1 MKLFDEEQ
9 SLLIKMSKLTVDF
22 QLSTLFSKFIVGTF
36 LMCHKMFLFSLEKKE
51 GDMFVRDEWTWVL
64 SCFFFKFIMNML
76 VL

>member
-51 GDMFVRDEWTWVL
+51 GDMFVSGEWTWDL
-64 SCFFFKFIMNML
+64 SFFLFKLITKML